1 MSRGQPPTL
10 QTVITNKVDFKI
22 KSEMLEEN
30 QQESVNEETIS
41 KLEGYLCV
49 HDLLKRRVLTK
60 TNSDF
65 LSFVRYV
72 APDLVHD
79 WRMGRH
85 IKII

>member
-1 MSRGQPPTL
+1 
-10 QTVITNKVDFKI
+10 
-22 KSEMLEEN
+22 MLEEN
-30 QQESVNEETIS
+30 QQELVNEETIS

-60 TNSDF
+60 TNTDF

-85 IKII
+85 IKIISDKFKN